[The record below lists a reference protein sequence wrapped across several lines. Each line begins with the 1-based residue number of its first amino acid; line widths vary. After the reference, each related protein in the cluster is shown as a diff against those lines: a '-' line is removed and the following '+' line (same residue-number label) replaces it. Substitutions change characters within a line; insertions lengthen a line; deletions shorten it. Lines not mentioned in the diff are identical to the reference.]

1 MFLGAVLALVLE
13 TAIQEYLPYLLVIAA
28 GSFIYVAMSDLIPA
42 IDKKLDAKE
51 LSLRILLVAVGMIVF
66 SLHYL

>member
-66 SLHYL
+66 SLHYH

>member
-28 GSFIYVAMSDLIPA
+28 GSFTYVAMSDLIPA

-51 LSLRILLVAVGMIVF
+51 LSFRILLVAVGMIVF
-66 SLHYL
+66 SLHYH

>member
-1 MFLGAVLALVLE
+1 MFLGAVVALASE
-13 TAIQEYLPYLLVIAA
+13 TVIGEYQPYLLVVAA
-28 GSFIYVAMSDLIPA
+28 GSFTYVAMSDLIPA

-66 SLHYL
+66 SLHYH

>member
-51 LSLRILLVAVGMIVF
+51 LSLRILLVPGGKIVL
-66 SLHYL
+66 SLHYH